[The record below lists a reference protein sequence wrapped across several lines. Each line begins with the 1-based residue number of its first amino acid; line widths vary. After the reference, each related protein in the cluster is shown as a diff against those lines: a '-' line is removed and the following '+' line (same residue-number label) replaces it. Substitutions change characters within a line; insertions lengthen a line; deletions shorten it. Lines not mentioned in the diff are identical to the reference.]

1 MDVIALVVGVFLVA
15 WFGNVLT
22 RMARS
27 VERIEEHLAA
37 LGGDNEDGRTGPAL
51 PD

>member
-1 MDVIALVVGVFLVA
+1 MDVIALAFGVFLVA
-15 WFGNVLT
+15 WFGSVLT

-37 LGGDNEDGRTGPAL
+37 LSGDNEDGRAAPPL